1 MALPFISKFGIKEN
15 RKTRSN
21 GLPII
26 DHSLSPGGL
35 CARVAEA
42 AKTREWRTGS
52 GSMTGKDQGGEEH
65 AKVLRG

>member
-1 MALPFISKFGIKEN
+1 MDPPSISKFGIKEN

-26 DHSLSPGGL
+26 DHSLSPEGL
-35 CARVAEA
+35 CACVAEA
-42 AKTREWRTGS
+42 AKTREWIAGRGS
-52 GSMTGKDQGGEEH
+52 ISGKDQGGEGD

>member
-1 MALPFISKFGIKEN
+1 MDPPSISKFGIKEN

-26 DHSLSPGGL
+26 DHSLSPEGL

-42 AKTREWRTGS
+42 AKTREWIAGRGS
-52 GSMTGKDQGGEEH
+52 IGGKDQGGEGH